1 MPRYAIV
8 EAPSALGHVPEHLGV
23 ERAPEVLL
31 GAGLADGLAARRAGR
46 VEAAGY
52 SAERDSGTHIMNPQ
66 AIRDYS
72 PLLADAVTAV
82 LDAGEFPVVLG
93 GDCSILLGTM
103 LALRRRGRYGL
114 LYIDG
119 DADFYQ
125 PEVNPLG
132 GAASASDLAFA
143 TGRGPDVVT
152 DIEGRRPLVRAED
165 VVVFACRDA
174 ADRERRGCQPLP
186 EDLLVIDRDQVR
198 RVGAAAAAREAVR
211 YLTREGGPQDGFWI
225 HLDADV
231 FDETIMPAVDDPR
244 PDGLAWDEV
253 VSALSIAAGSGH
265 AVGLQV
271 AIYNPDID
279 AAGSNGRGLAATVRE
294 AGPGRGVRLR
304 ARPRPPPAPSLSG
317 QLPRSTSRDGHRVM
331 GHHLGELVTPEYGG
345 LPVRPCRSSSP
356 HRRKNIFPYQS
367 QSPPY
372 CSVVCHEPV
381 RQPCDA
387 ATLTMLLSSCTP
399 VFTIEDSNGQ
409 DRET

>member
-8 EAPSALGHVPEHLGV
+8 EAPSALGHVREHLGV

-93 GDCSILLGTM
+93 GDCSIVLGTM

-143 TGRGPDVVT
+143 TGRGPGVVT

-174 ADRERRGCQPLP
+174 ADRERRACQPLP
-186 EDLLVIDRDQVR
+186 EGLLVIDRDQVR
-198 RVGAAAAAREAVR
+198 RAGAAAAAREAVR
-211 YLTREGGPQDGFWI
+211 YLTREGGPEDGFWI

-231 FDETIMPAVDDPR
+231 FDETIMQAVDDPR
-244 PDGLAWDEV
+244 PGGLAWDEV
-253 VSALSIAAGSGH
+253 VSALSIAVGSGH
-265 AVGLQV
+265 AAGLQV

-279 AAGSNGRGLAATVRE
+279 ADGSNGRGLAATVRE
-294 AGPGRGVRLR
+294 AL
-304 ARPRPPPAPSLSG
+304 AASA
-317 QLPRSTSRDGHRVM
+317 
-331 GHHLGELVTPEYGG
+331 
-345 LPVRPCRSSSP
+345 
-356 HRRKNIFPYQS
+356 
-367 QSPPY
+367 
-372 CSVVCHEPV
+372 
-381 RQPCDA
+381 DA
-387 ATLTMLLSSCTP
+387 
-399 VFTIEDSNGQ
+399 
-409 DRET
+409 

>member
-1 MPRYAIV
+1 V

-52 SAERDSGTHIMNPQ
+52 SAERDPQTRVMNPQ
-66 AIRDYS
+66 AISGYS
-72 PLLADAVTAV
+72 PLLADAVAAV
-82 LDAGEFPVVLG
+82 LDEGEFPVVLG
-93 GDCSILLGTM
+93 GDCSVLLGTM

-125 PEVNPLG
+125 PEVNPLR

-152 DIEGRRPLVRAED
+152 DIEGRRPLVRDND

-186 EDLLVIDRDQVR
+186 ENMRVVDRDQVR
-198 RVGAAAAAREAVR
+198 RLGAGAAASEAVR
-211 YLTREGGPQDGFWI
+211 YLAREGGPEDGFWI

-231 FDETIMPAVDDPR
+231 FDETIMQAVDDPR

-253 VSALSIAAGSGH
+253 VSALSVAMRSGR
-265 AVGLQV
+265 ATGLQV

-279 AAGSNGRGLAATVRE
+279 TDGSNGRGLAATVRE
-294 AGPGRGVRLR
+294 ALS
-304 ARPRPPPAPSLSG
+304 APAG
-317 QLPRSTSRDGHRVM
+317 
-331 GHHLGELVTPEYGG
+331 
-345 LPVRPCRSSSP
+345 
-356 HRRKNIFPYQS
+356 
-367 QSPPY
+367 
-372 CSVVCHEPV
+372 
-381 RQPCDA
+381 A
-387 ATLTMLLSSCTP
+387 
-399 VFTIEDSNGQ
+399 
-409 DRET
+409 

>member
-31 GAGLADGLAARRAGR
+31 RAGLADGLAARRAGR

-52 SAERDSGTHIMNPQ
+52 SAERDPRTKVMNPQ
-66 AIRDYS
+66 AISGYS
-72 PLLADAVTAV
+72 SSLADAVAAV
-82 LDAGEFPVVLG
+82 LDEGEFPVVLG
-93 GDCSILLGTM
+93 GDCSVLLGTM

-125 PEVNPLG
+125 PAVNPLR

-152 DIEGRRPLVRAED
+152 DIEGRRPLVRDDD

-186 EDLLVIDRDQVR
+186 ENLLVIDRDQVR
-198 RVGAAAAAREAVR
+198 RLGAGTAARQAVR

-231 FDETIMPAVDDPR
+231 FDETIMQAVDDPR
-244 PDGLAWDEV
+244 PDGLAWNEV
-253 VSALSIAAGSGH
+253 VSALSIAVRSGR
-265 AVGLQV
+265 AIGLQV
-271 AIYNPDID
+271 AIYNPDFD
-279 AAGSNGRGLAATVRE
+279 AGGSNGRGLAATVRE
-294 AGPGRGVRLR
+294 A
-304 ARPRPPPAPSLSG
+304 LSASAG
-317 QLPRSTSRDGHRVM
+317 
-331 GHHLGELVTPEYGG
+331 
-345 LPVRPCRSSSP
+345 
-356 HRRKNIFPYQS
+356 
-367 QSPPY
+367 
-372 CSVVCHEPV
+372 
-381 RQPCDA
+381 A
-387 ATLTMLLSSCTP
+387 
-399 VFTIEDSNGQ
+399 
-409 DRET
+409 

>member
-23 ERAPEVLL
+23 ERAPGVLL
-31 GAGLADGLAARRAGR
+31 GAGLADGLSARRAGR

-52 SAERDSGTHIMNPQ
+52 SADRDSETQVMNPQ

-72 PLLADAVTAV
+72 TLLADAVTAV
-82 LDAGEFPVVLG
+82 LGEGEFPVVLG

-119 DADFYQ
+119 DADYYQ
-125 PEVNPLG
+125 PGVNPLN

-143 TGRGPDVVT
+143 TGRGPDVLT
-152 DIEGRRPLVRAED
+152 DIEGLRPLVRAED
-165 VVVFACRDA
+165 VVVFASRDA

-186 EDLLVIDRDQVR
+186 ADMLVVDRDQVR
-198 RVGAAAAAREAVR
+198 RLGADTASREAVR
-211 YLTREGGPQDGFWI
+211 YLARDGGPEDGFWI

-231 FDETIMPAVDDPR
+231 LDETIMQAVDDPR

-253 VSALSIAAGSGH
+253 VSALSIAVRSGH

-279 AAGSNGRGLAATVRE
+279 AGGANGRGLAATVRE
-294 AGPGRGVRLR
+294 AL
-304 ARPRPPPAPSLSG
+304 
-317 QLPRSTSRDGHRVM
+317 
-331 GHHLGELVTPEYGG
+331 
-345 LPVRPCRSSSP
+345 
-356 HRRKNIFPYQS
+356 
-367 QSPPY
+367 
-372 CSVVCHEPV
+372 
-381 RQPCDA
+381 A
-387 ATLTMLLSSCTP
+387 ASADT
-399 VFTIEDSNGQ
+399 
-409 DRET
+409 

>member
-52 SAERDSGTHIMNPQ
+52 SADRDSGTHIMNPQ

-82 LDAGEFPVVLG
+82 LEAGEFPVVLG
-93 GDCSILLGTM
+93 GDCSIVLGTM

-143 TGRGPDVVT
+143 IGRGPDVVT

-186 EDLLVIDRDQVR
+186 EGLLVIDRDQVR

-211 YLTREGGPQDGFWI
+211 YLTREGGPEDGFWI

-231 FDETIMPAVDDPR
+231 FDETIMQAVDDPR

-253 VSALSIAAGSGH
+253 VSALSIAVASGQ
-265 AVGLQV
+265 AAGLQV

-279 AAGSNGRGLAATVRE
+279 PAGSNGRGLAATVRE
-294 AGPGRGVRLR
+294 ALT
-304 ARPRPPPAPSLSG
+304 ASA
-317 QLPRSTSRDGHRVM
+317 
-331 GHHLGELVTPEYGG
+331 
-345 LPVRPCRSSSP
+345 
-356 HRRKNIFPYQS
+356 
-367 QSPPY
+367 
-372 CSVVCHEPV
+372 
-381 RQPCDA
+381 DA
-387 ATLTMLLSSCTP
+387 
-399 VFTIEDSNGQ
+399 
-409 DRET
+409 

>member
-23 ERAPEVLL
+23 EHAPGVLL

-52 SAERDSGTHIMNPQ
+52 SAGRDSETQIMNPQ

-72 PLLADAVTAV
+72 TLLADAVTAV
-82 LDAGEFPVVLG
+82 LGEGEFPVVLG

-114 LYIDG
+114 LHIDG
-119 DADFYQ
+119 DADYYQ
-125 PEVNPLG
+125 PEVNPLN

-152 DIEGRRPLVRAED
+152 DIEGLRPLVRAED
-165 VVVFACRDA
+165 VVVFASRDA

-186 EDLLVIDRDQVR
+186 AGMLVVDRDQVR
-198 RVGAAAAAREAVR
+198 RLGADAAAREAVR
-211 YLTREGGPQDGFWI
+211 YLARDGGPEDGFWI

-231 FDETIMPAVDDPR
+231 LDETIMQAVDDPR

-253 VSALSIAAGSGH
+253 VTALSIAVRSGR

-279 AAGSNGRGLAATVRE
+279 AGGANGRGLAATVRE
-294 AGPGRGVRLR
+294 AL
-304 ARPRPPPAPSLSG
+304 
-317 QLPRSTSRDGHRVM
+317 
-331 GHHLGELVTPEYGG
+331 
-345 LPVRPCRSSSP
+345 
-356 HRRKNIFPYQS
+356 
-367 QSPPY
+367 
-372 CSVVCHEPV
+372 
-381 RQPCDA
+381 A
-387 ATLTMLLSSCTP
+387 ASADT
-399 VFTIEDSNGQ
+399 
-409 DRET
+409 

>member
-1 MPRYAIV
+1 MAGKEVILPVEECLGDRSGGAAPRLPRLVREVRRMPRYAIV

-46 VEAAGY
+46 VEAVGY
-52 SAERDSGTHIMNPQ
+52 SADRDPGTLVMNPQ

-82 LDAGEFPVVLG
+82 LGEGEFPVVLG

-125 PEVNPLG
+125 PEANPLG

-143 TGRGPDVVT
+143 TGYGPDVVT
-152 DIEGRRPLVRAED
+152 DIESRRPLVRAED

-186 EDLLVIDRDQVR
+186 SGMLVIDRDQVR
-198 RVGAAAAAREAVR
+198 RLGAGAAARQAVR
-211 YLTREGGPQDGFWI
+211 YLTREGGPEDGFWI

-231 FDETIMPAVDDPR
+231 FDETIMQAVDDPR
-244 PDGLAWDEV
+244 PNGLAWDEV
-253 VSALSIAAGSGH
+253 SSALSIAVRSGR
-265 AVGLQV
+265 AAGLQV

-279 AAGSNGRGLAATVRE
+279 AGGANGRGLAATVRE
-294 AGPGRGVRLR
+294 AL
-304 ARPRPPPAPSLSG
+304 AASA
-317 QLPRSTSRDGHRVM
+317 
-331 GHHLGELVTPEYGG
+331 
-345 LPVRPCRSSSP
+345 
-356 HRRKNIFPYQS
+356 
-367 QSPPY
+367 
-372 CSVVCHEPV
+372 
-381 RQPCDA
+381 DA
-387 ATLTMLLSSCTP
+387 
-399 VFTIEDSNGQ
+399 
-409 DRET
+409 